1 MITIFST
8 PKPFRGHA
16 GVIQRNA
23 LESWVRLHP
32 DVEVIL
38 FGDDQGAAE
47 IAHELCIR
55 HIPETPRH
63 PSGFKYLNAF
73 FARTQESARH
83 PVLCFANCDIVF
95 LSDLL
100 EAVTAVAHHAPRF
113 LMVGKRWDVDIT
125 EPLPFAQP
133 DWAAQLRTRALCEGR
148 QRPGQWIDYFVF
160 PRGSYDAIP
169 AFVIGRVG
177 WDNWLVGRA
186 LTTGAA
192 VVDASARVTAVH
204 QNHDYGYHP
213 QGQIGVWQDELARRN
228 IELAGGFRFM
238 GTIDDATHRLTR
250 SGVRRNWSCYTVP
263 LRRILARRIH
273 DGFSACLRV
282 TRPMRH
288 ALGIRKG
295 NLTWLGA
302 GERDGQG
309 EVGRS

>member
-16 GVIQRNA
+16 AVIQRNA

-55 HIPETPRH
+55 HIPESPRH

-73 FARTQESARH
+73 FARAQEMARH
-83 PVLCFANCDIVF
+83 PVLCFANCDIIF
-95 LSDLL
+95 LPDLL
-100 EAVTAVAHHAPRF
+100 EAVATVASHAPRF

-125 EPLPFAQP
+125 QPLPFAQP
-133 DWAAQLRTRALCEGR
+133 DWAAQLRTKALHEGKH
-148 QRPGQWIDYFVF
+148 RPSQWIDYFVF
-160 PRGSYDAIP
+160 PRGFYDAIP

-186 LTTGAA
+186 LTVGAP
-192 VVDASARVTAVH
+192 VVDASAVVTAVH

-213 QGQIGVWQDELARRN
+213 QGQTGVWHDDLARRN
-228 IELAGGFRFM
+228 VELAGGFHSM
-238 GTIDDATHRLTR
+238 GTIDDATHLLTR
-250 SGVRRNWSCYTVP
+250 SGVRRNWWSYTVP
-263 LRRILARRIH
+263 LRRTIARGVH
-273 DGFSACLRV
+273 GGLSAGLRV
-282 TRPMRH
+282 TRPIRH
-288 ALGIRKG
+288 ALGIRKE
-295 NLTWLGA
+295 NMRLLGA
-302 GERDGQG
+302 GERDGRQMAR
-309 EVGRS
+309 ER